1 MSQYAQSGSAM
12 DDAQASDG
20 DGGFVSVNQRL
31 QLNQLEAG
39 EVRESLNGRMEGYW
53 KPRKG
58 VVAVTGP
65 LTSGGSPLQ
74 LPFFLIGTSVAITAA
89 SVTSGVVT
97 LTTSSAHGLTNGSAF
112 STSGIIYTTGT
123 NPNNSFIATTASGT
137 SITYPLVGGSGTYTT
152 DATSEVL
159 TATSKAI
166 ASSSLSANEVTI
178 VVTAGHGLAASSV
191 AYALISGL
199 GFTGTDPNGVRLL
212 TYVSSTQMKFSV
224 TAATT
229 AVSGSGTLS
238 QIPINDAAN
247 VNVRASCLFSD
258 PNSGNA
264 ESVVLALDTKAI
276 LVDLDG
282 YAISD
287 LDYPTNQTVS
297 EDTDMIQAFDR
308 VFLFRDGKQA
318 FEWFPNGRQIES
330 ASQSGTFVVTMRIK
344 DHGLT
349 ANDEIIVS
357 GLTGGTPANGTFTV
371 LSVTDKDVFT
381 YTFTTSQTQT
391 FVVTAGVLKAGFTLV
406 PGGAYTQPQIFTTTG
421 NDLSVNNGLLSIT
434 VTGNTTIAAGDT
446 VVVYETTVPEFS
458 AISGKSFEVL
468 SATTTNISFI
478 APLGN
483 YTQDIV
489 SASQIATTVTA
500 VVKGHGFV
508 VGNSITVAG
517 LTGVNGGTMPNGT
530 QTVVSVSGDTFTYT
544 AAAALTYY
552 TIGTPLNATA
562 TSWGVGGVITITI
575 NAHGFAGNGYANISG
590 FTGGDTILNGN
601 HLFTRV
607 NANQLSFVVATST
620 SVTYQTPILSQM
632 TYDLVTTGAT
642 ARNPTRDGQ
651 QIEFGGQFSVGGGFI
666 HQPAPPWGVYFQRR
680 LWVPFYYTPAGPFS
694 APTYT
699 SRKIT
704 DEISVSDILD
714 SHTFD
719 QIANQFRITGGT
731 TDYLVA
737 MQGFYD
743 DKLVVLNRNSLHL
756 ISGTTGS
763 LEDTKV
769 TALTNEVGCL
779 AKKSVVMKGNAMF
792 FLSDDGIYAVEFL
805 NDYNLRGADEPISKN
820 IQPYI
825 DRINKNLAKEAV
837 GILFDNRYYIA
848 VALDSIAGANDASG
862 NNTILVFNFLNKG
875 WESID
880 TFGAGD
886 FIIKNL
892 ITGSAA
898 ERNSIYAVTSLGG
911 LHELEA
917 TETSNDSLLSA
928 GIVTSFSINSSLT
941 TRGYSFGNLDRKRF
955 TDGQITMQCVNAGL
969 GEYSIS
975 FAAEDPDNNQSI
987 GTTTTFLDGVV
998 LGTGAV
1004 NEDET
1009 GNIRFRL
1016 GGIRG
1021 YVGSLTLTRTI
1032 GSPKITSLK
1041 VTGSVTN
1048 RQIISQT

>member
-58 VVAVTGP
+58 VVARTGS

-74 LPFFLIGTSVAITAA
+74 LPFFLIDVAKNITAA
-89 SVTSGVVT
+89 SVTAGVVT
-97 LTTSSAHGLTNGSAF
+97 ITIATHGLTGTALGRITGLVGDAVMDGDFVLTVASAN
-112 STSGIIYTTGT
+112 TLTYTVTGL
-123 NPNNSFIATTASGT
+123 T
-137 SITYPLVGGSGTYTT
+137 SISDQV
-152 DATSEVL
+152 
-159 TATSKAI
+159 
-166 ASSSLSANEVTI
+166 
-178 VVTAGHGLAASSV
+178 
-191 AYALISGL
+191 
-199 GFTGTDPNGVRLL
+199 
-212 TYVSSTQMKFSV
+212 
-224 TAATT
+224 
-229 AVSGSGTLS
+229 GTLS
-238 QIPINDAAN
+238 TTPINDAAN

-330 ASQSGTFVVTMRIK
+330 ASQSGTSTVTMRIK

-421 NDLSVNNGLLSIT
+421 NDGT
-434 VTGNTTIAAGDT
+434 VTNGVVSLTVTANTTIIAGDT
-446 VVVYETTVPEFS
+446 IVIYETTVPEFS
-458 AISGKSFEVL
+458 SISGKSFEVL
-468 SATTTNISFI
+468 SASTTNISFI
-478 APLGN
+478 APVANLASLG
-483 YTQDIV
+483 
-489 SASQIATTVTA
+489 
-500 VVKGHGFV
+500 G
-508 VGNSITVAG
+508 G
-517 LTGVNGGTMPNGT
+517 LKV
-530 QTVVSVSGDTFTYT
+530 
-544 AAAALTYY
+544 
-552 TIGTPLNATA
+552 
-562 TSWGVGGVITITI
+562 
-575 NAHGFAGNGYANISG
+575 
-590 FTGGDTILNGN
+590 
-601 HLFTRV
+601 
-607 NANQLSFVVATST
+607 
-620 SVTYQTPILSQM
+620 
-632 TYDLVTTGAT
+632 
-642 ARNPTRDGQ
+642 
-651 QIEFGGQFSVGGGFI
+651 EFGGRFSVGGGFI

-680 LWVPFYYTPAGPFS
+680 LWVPFYYTPAGLFS

-892 ITGSAA
+892 IIGSAA

-917 TETSNDSLLSA
+917 SDNSNDSLLSA

-955 TDGQITMQCVNAGL
+955 TDGQITMQCVNSGL

>member
-58 VVAVTGP
+58 VVARTES

-74 LPFFLIGTSVAITAA
+74 LPFFLIDVAKSITAA
-89 SVTSGVVT
+89 SVAANVVT
-97 LTTSSAHGLTNGSAF
+97 ITIATHGLTGTALGRITGLVGDAVMDGDFVLTVASAN
-112 STSGIIYTTGT
+112 TLTYTVPGL
-123 NPNNSFIATTASGT
+123 T
-137 SITYPLVGGSGTYTT
+137 SISDQV
-152 DATSEVL
+152 
-159 TATSKAI
+159 
-166 ASSSLSANEVTI
+166 
-178 VVTAGHGLAASSV
+178 
-191 AYALISGL
+191 
-199 GFTGTDPNGVRLL
+199 
-212 TYVSSTQMKFSV
+212 
-224 TAATT
+224 
-229 AVSGSGTLS
+229 GTLS
-238 QIPINDAAN
+238 TTPINDAAN

-258 PNSGNA
+258 PNSSNA

-282 YAISD
+282 YTTSD

-308 VFLFRDGKQA
+308 VFLFRDGRQA

-330 ASQSGTFVVTMRIK
+330 ASSSAFTVTMRVK

-349 ANDEIIVS
+349 VGDSIVIS

-371 LSVTDKDVFT
+371 VTVTDKDVFT
-381 YTFTTSQTQT
+381 YTFTTSQTVT
-391 FVVTAGVLKAGFTLV
+391 FGVTDAVLKADFTLV
-406 PGGAYTQPQIFTTTG
+406 PGGAYTQPQVFVSTTG
-421 NDLSVNNGLLSIT
+421 T
-434 VTGNTTIAAGDT
+434 VTSGVVSLTVSGNTTIFKGDT
-446 VVVYETTVPEFS
+446 IVVYETNIPTFS
-458 AISGKSFEVL
+458 AISGQSFEVS
-468 SATTTNISFI
+468 SASSTNISFI
-478 APLGN
+478 APVANL
-483 YTQDIV
+483 
-489 SASQIATTVTA
+489 ASI
-500 VVKGHGFV
+500 
-508 VGNSITVAG
+508 
-517 LTGVNGGTMPNGT
+517 P
-530 QTVVSVSGDTFTYT
+530 
-544 AAAALTYY
+544 
-552 TIGTPLNATA
+552 
-562 TSWGVGGVITITI
+562 
-575 NAHGFAGNGYANISG
+575 
-590 FTGGDTILNGN
+590 
-601 HLFTRV
+601 
-607 NANQLSFVVATST
+607 
-620 SVTYQTPILSQM
+620 
-632 TYDLVTTGAT
+632 GA
-642 ARNPTRDGQ
+642 Q
-651 QIEFGGQFSVGGGFI
+651 QIEIGGRFSVGGGFI

-680 LWVPFYYTPAGPFS
+680 LWVPFYYTPAGLFS

-756 ISGTTGS
+756 ISGTTGG

-848 VALDSIAGANDASG
+848 VALDSITGANDANG

-875 WESID
+875 WESVD

-892 ITGSAA
+892 ISGSAA

-917 TETSNDSLLSA
+917 ADTSNDSLVSD

-955 TDGQITMQCVNAGL
+955 TDGQITMQCIDSGL

>member
-58 VVAVTGP
+58 VVARTGS

-74 LPFFLIGTSVAITAA
+74 LPFFLIDVAKSITAA
-89 SVTSGVVT
+89 SVAAGVVT
-97 LTTSSAHGLTNGSAF
+97 ITIATHGLTGTALGRITGLVGDAVMDGDFVLTVASAN
-112 STSGIIYTTGT
+112 TLTYTV
-123 NPNNSFIATTASGT
+123 PSLT
-137 SITYPLVGGSGTYTT
+137 SISDQV
-152 DATSEVL
+152 
-159 TATSKAI
+159 
-166 ASSSLSANEVTI
+166 
-178 VVTAGHGLAASSV
+178 
-191 AYALISGL
+191 
-199 GFTGTDPNGVRLL
+199 
-212 TYVSSTQMKFSV
+212 
-224 TAATT
+224 
-229 AVSGSGTLS
+229 GTLS
-238 QIPINDAAN
+238 TTPINDAAN

-258 PNSGNA
+258 PNSSNA

-276 LVDLDG
+276 LVDLNG
-282 YAISD
+282 YTTQDIE
-287 LDYPTNQTVS
+287 YPTGQS
-297 EDTDMIQAFDR
+297 LSGDTDMIQAFDR
-308 VFLFRDGKQA
+308 VFLFRDGFQA

-330 ASQSGTFVVTMRIK
+330 ASSIAFTVTMRIK
-344 DHGLT
+344 DHGLKVG
-349 ANDEIIVS
+349 DEIIVS
-357 GLTGGTPANGTFTV
+357 GLTGGTPANGTFAV
-371 LSVTDKDVFT
+371 VSITDKDVFT

-391 FVVTAGVLKAGFTLV
+391 FVVTNAVLAAGFTLC
-406 PGGAYTQPQIFTTTG
+406 PGGVYTQPQIFTVAGG
-421 NDLSVNNGLLSIT
+421 NVAASDGLVT
-434 VTGNTTIAAGDT
+434 VDKATLGNTTLIKGDSIIVYQST
-446 VVVYETTVPEFS
+446 IDEFAEVV
-458 AISGKSFEVL
+458 GKEFEVVF
-468 SATTTNISFI
+468 ADTR
-478 APLGN
+478 
-483 YTQDIV
+483 
-489 SASQIATTVTA
+489 TVTFYA
-500 VVKGHGFV
+500 
-508 VGNSITVAG
+508 
-517 LTGVNGGTMPNGT
+517 P
-530 QTVVSVSGDTFTYT
+530 
-544 AAAALTYY
+544 
-552 TIGTPLNATA
+552 IGTKG
-562 TSWGVGGVITITI
+562 S
-575 NAHGFAGNGYANISG
+575 
-590 FTGGDTILNGN
+590 FTGNL
-601 HLFTRV
+601 
-607 NANQLSFVVATST
+607 
-620 SVTYQTPILSQM
+620 
-632 TYDLVTTGAT
+632 
-642 ARNPTRDGQ
+642 
-651 QIEFGGQFSVGGGFI
+651 EFGGRFSVGGGFI
-666 HQPAPPWGVYFQRR
+666 HQPAPPWGTYFQRR
-680 LWVPFYYTPAGPFS
+680 LWVPFYYAPTGTFS
-694 APTYT
+694 SPTYT
-699 SRKIT
+699 DRKIT

-763 LEDTKV
+763 LNDTKV
-769 TALTNEVGCL
+769 TALTTEVGCL

-837 GILFDNRYYIA
+837 GILFNNRYYIA

-862 NNTILVFNFLNKG
+862 NNTILIFNFLNKG
-875 WESID
+875 WESVD

-892 ITGSAA
+892 ISGSAA

-917 TETSNDSLLSA
+917 ADTSNDSLVSD

-955 TDGQITMQCVNAGL
+955 TDGQITMQCIDSGL